1 MDTTRYGPEATN
13 ELTAHQYLICSGS
26 VYAYILEARAWNRLN
41 VAYFSDPQFDTGM
54 VDKLV
59 MDDERRQMIKVQA
72 ANYVRKDNSG
82 QAFHHQPW
90 TADSCKQRVR
100 VRYSFYMENR
110 ALRRHTQHNV
120 LLITPIGLFCLSILV
135 ALV

>member
-1 MDTTRYGPEATN
+1 MSLSD
-13 ELTAHQYLICSGS
+13 
-26 VYAYILEARAWNRLN
+26 RLN

-90 TADSCKQRVR
+90 TADSWKQRVR

-110 ALRRHTQHNV
+110 ALRRHTQHV
-120 LLITPIGLFCLSILV
+120 R
-135 ALV
+135 